1 MKCREVNELLI
12 AYLDNEVTPSERT
25 LIQAHLAGCDA
36 CQEELAALSALQ
48 SRVSQ
53 SLQFKAVQVAP
64 SPQAWSRLQTRLARE
79 SRSSSWFQRP
89 ALAVRRVR
97 QACQP
102 REGMALKQRFVLA
115 LVAALVIITGT
126 MAFVPS
132 IRAQVGKV
140 IAQRFH
146 FEIPGGRFAIKIPS
160 PGVDFTPLRPTYLPA
175 QLMCTLED
183 EGKGQVEGF
192 RQAYAG
198 KDWFVDIIQTRS
210 SAERSLL
217 TGREVSINGQ
227 PGILKTGLQG
237 KFEFTPSFAVK
248 GSACSSA
255 YIYTDGKQLTW
266 YADDIQVVMLSNLSD
281 EEMLKIAQSMV
292 PLKRDTR

>member
-1 MKCREVNELLI
+1 MKCQEVNNLLV

-25 LIQAHLAGCDA
+25 LIQAHLAGCDT
-36 CQEELAALSALQ
+36 CQQELAALSALQ

-53 SLQFKAVQVAP
+53 FLRLRAAQVTP
-64 SPQAWSRLQTRLARE
+64 SPQAWSRLQARLAKEARP
-79 SRSSSWFQRP
+79 SWFQRL
-89 ALAVRRVR
+89 ALAVQRAR

-102 REGMALKQRFVLA
+102 REGMALAQRFVWA
-115 LVAALVIITGT
+115 LVAVLVIITGT

-132 IRAQVGKV
+132 IRAQVEKV
-140 IAQRFH
+140 IAQQFH
-146 FEIPGGRFAIKIPS
+146 FEVPGGRFIIKIPS

-175 QLMCTLED
+175 QLMCALED
-183 EGKGQVEGF
+183 EGKGQREGF
-192 RQAYAG
+192 RQVYAG
-198 KDWFVDIIQTRS
+198 KDWFVEIIQTRS
-210 SAERSLL
+210 SAERSLP
-217 TGREVSINGQ
+217 TGWEVSINGH

-248 GSACSSA
+248 GSVCSSV

-266 YADDIQVVMLSNLSD
+266 YTDDIQVVILSNLSD

-292 PLKRDTR
+292 P